1 VDGQRDHLVK
11 VWGFQQVAA
20 TEEARRVVAGA
31 AITGSRKEGIASSD
45 KGRRDPVPADQL
57 SPPMMPL
64 FGADDTAAIRG

>member
-1 VDGQRDHLVK
+1 VDGQRDHVVK

-45 KGRRDPVPADQL
+45 KAGKIPCRGSVVA
-57 SPPMMPL
+57 
-64 FGADDTAAIRG
+64 ADDAAVRC